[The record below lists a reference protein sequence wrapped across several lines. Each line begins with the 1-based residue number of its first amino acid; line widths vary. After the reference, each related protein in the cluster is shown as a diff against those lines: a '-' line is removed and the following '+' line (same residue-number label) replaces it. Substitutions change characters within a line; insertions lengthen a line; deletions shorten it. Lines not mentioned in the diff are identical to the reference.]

1 MNPWRYDTNGTQ
13 ALIVDEEGY
22 TVAHIITLENS
33 TAHKDLERN
42 ARLMAAAPE
51 LLAALDMIQED
62 KDGDGYLSAEGME
75 QVRLA
80 LARARGDWQ

>member
-1 MNPWRYDTNGTQ
+1 MIPWKYDVNKNE
-13 ALIVDEEGY
+13 AMIY
-22 TVAHIITLENS
+22 TEQGAGIAHIFTPENS
-33 TAHKDLERN
+33 AAHNDLERN

-75 QVRLA
+75 KVRLA